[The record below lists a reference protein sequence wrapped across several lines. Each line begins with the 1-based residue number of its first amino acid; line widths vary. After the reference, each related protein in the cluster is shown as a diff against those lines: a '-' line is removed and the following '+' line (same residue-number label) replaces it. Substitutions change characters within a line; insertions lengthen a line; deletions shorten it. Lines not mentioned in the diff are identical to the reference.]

1 MKQIARIAI
10 GIWILT
16 AVYFFYQGVTT
27 VASEGDSIMYH
38 LPIARSVIDGTVFTG
53 SRYFDAYAYYPGTG
67 ETIVAVM
74 MALGLPLNLFNWLGW
89 VLLFWVTR
97 VFGMNRGLSGE
108 LATVTAV
115 AVTMLPTAVRLFPT
129 QLVDIWMAVWWGW
142 GMIKSEKIRSGK
154 AKLGDWVLWGVILG
168 LLVGTKFS
176 GLMYAVILIVWC
188 GKQIW
193 SAGIKKALGWVIP
206 AALIGGWW
214 YIRNWIL
221 KGNPMYP
228 LDFLWWQGE
237 PSARLPIVWK
247 TLLEIRGITFFA
259 GSLVSEFL
267 LGAGLLLLPLWRRNG
282 WVWVGM
288 AVVLVFAVLPGGVPT
303 ILSNC
308 RYLMPAMLVLAVEA
322 ARWAQEKRKEEWMGT
337 LAVLN
342 SVMVLPQ
349 LEYKPKLLLLTGIGW
364 GIWLWKKSVKK

>member
-97 VFGMNRGLSGE
+97 VFGMKRGLAGE

-154 AKLGDWVLWGVILG
+154 ANLGDG
-168 LLVGTKFS
+168 LFR
-176 GLMYAVILIVWC
+176 
-188 GKQIW
+188 QH
-193 SAGIKKALGWVIP
+193 
-206 AALIGGWW
+206 
-214 YIRNWIL
+214 
-221 KGNPMYP
+221 
-228 LDFLWWQGE
+228 
-237 PSARLPIVWK
+237 
-247 TLLEIRGITFFA
+247 
-259 GSLVSEFL
+259 
-267 LGAGLLLLPLWRRNG
+267 
-282 WVWVGM
+282 
-288 AVVLVFAVLPGGVPT
+288 
-303 ILSNC
+303 
-308 RYLMPAMLVLAVEA
+308 
-322 ARWAQEKRKEEWMGT
+322 
-337 LAVLN
+337 
-342 SVMVLPQ
+342 
-349 LEYKPKLLLLTGIGW
+349 
-364 GIWLWKKSVKK
+364 